1 MEITEELLI
10 RGRRELEHAKQMRQ
24 PRPFFISRIRGKIKL
39 EIILKSRGLHLQL
52 NDTSAEQILNL
63 AAVSRALDVSHS
75 HLRQLIFRGMSV
87 SDALNY
93 LVNEK
98 KGCE

>member
-1 MEITEELLI
+1 M
-10 RGRRELEHAKQMRQ
+10 KV
-24 PRPFFISRIRGKIKL
+24 KL
-39 EIILKSRGLHLQL
+39 ILKSRGLHLQL
-52 NDTSAEQILNL
+52 SNTNAEQLLNL
-63 AAVSRALDVSHS
+63 AAVSRALDVSYS
-75 HLRQLIFRGMSV
+75 HLRQLIFKGMSV

>member
-1 MEITEELLI
+1 M
-10 RGRRELEHAKQMRQ
+10 
-24 PRPFFISRIRGKIKL
+24 KL
-39 EIILKSRGLHLQL
+39 ELILKSRGLHLQL

-93 LVNEK
+93 LVSK
-98 KGCE
+98 KGGGDA